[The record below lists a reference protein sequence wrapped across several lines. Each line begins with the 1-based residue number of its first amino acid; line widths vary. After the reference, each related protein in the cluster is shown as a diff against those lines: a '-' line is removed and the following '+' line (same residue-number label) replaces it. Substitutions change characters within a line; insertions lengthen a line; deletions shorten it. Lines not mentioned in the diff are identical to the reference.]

1 MKNLYH
7 EKYLILPQN
16 YLAEEILLGT
26 IFIYPEI
33 FYQIISSIK
42 EEYFFLE
49 SHKLIYTYL
58 LIINKKSKFNI
69 TEYIYTLGNTN
80 ILYKVGGIQKI
91 LDLMKQSQIFIIS
104 FYNITTYIQELV
116 EIIQYNYIKRLM
128 IQYGNDIIKLAYIA
142 KLSNHYLYN
151 KASSYLNITETK
163 IPRIN
168 TKTFKKLITEFL
180 LKTKYTHST
189 KFINKTK
196 INNNKFH
203 KSGFL
208 QLDKL
213 IFGLFEGDL
222 IVIAG
227 RPSMGKTS
235 LAINIANNIVYNQKS
250 AICIFSLEMSSQQI
264 INKFISINS
273 NLALKKLI
281 LKNIYTKDWNKIIKI
296 CYKLINKKIYI
307 NDKANVSIDY
317 IEYTSKL
324 LKKENKILKLIIID
338 YLQLI
343 QTNFSSTINRTQEL
357 SYITRKL
364 KLLAQ
369 YLHTSIVILSQLNR
383 SIENRHNKTPVLSDL
398 KDSGCLNISNNIN
411 IINNEYNKVS
421 IKSLIQK
428 SYKVVKINKFK
439 NKNNKTEYK
448 NEYIFILIEYLF
460 ESRIKENYFISNTYN
475 HKYLFN
481 YIWTKNYL
489 VCENL
494 PIITSHEKYWRKYK
508 LAKYY
513 IKKIKFKQYSKC
525 YDLNIQDYFN
535 FISKQIIVHNSI
547 EQDADIVLILYQRE
561 LNKNNK
567 DLINI
572 TLCKNRNG
580 PIGALKL
587 LFYPETTKF
596 TNSDIDLLNE

>member
-1 MKNLYH
+1 MNNSYN

-16 YLAEEILLGT
+16 YLAEEILLGAM
-26 IFIYPEI
+26 FIYPEI
-33 FYQIISSIK
+33 LYQIVSSIK

-58 LIINKKSKFNI
+58 LIINKKNKFNI

-80 ILYKVGGIQKI
+80 VLYKIGGIQKI

-104 FYNITTYIQELV
+104 FYNITTYIQELI

-128 IQYGNDIIKLAYIA
+128 IQYGSDIIKLAYIA

-163 IPRIN
+163 IPKIN
-168 TKTFKKLITEFL
+168 TKTFKNLITEFL
-180 LKTKYTHST
+180 LKTKYTYST
-189 KFINKTK
+189 KIINKTR
-196 INNNKFH
+196 INNHKFQ
-203 KSGFL
+203 KSGFV

-235 LAINIANNIVYNQKS
+235 LAINIANNIIYNQKS

-264 INKFISINS
+264 INKFIAINS
-273 NLALKKLI
+273 NMSLKKLI
-281 LKNIYTKDWNKIIKI
+281 LKNIYSKDWYEIIKI
-296 CYKLINKKIYI
+296 CYKLIDKKIYI

-324 LKKENKILKLIIID
+324 LKKENKQLKLIIID

-343 QTNFSSTINRTQEL
+343 QTDFSNTINRTQEL

-369 YLHTSIVILSQLNR
+369 YLNLSIIILSQLNR
-383 SIENRHNKTPVLSDL
+383 SIENRQNKTPILSDL
-398 KDSGCLNISNNIN
+398 KDSGCLSIYSNIN
-411 IINNEYNKVS
+411 IINNQNNTIN
-421 IKSLIQK
+421 IKNLSK
-428 SYKVVKINKFK
+428 ESYKLINIDKFK
-439 NKNNKTEYK
+439 NKNNKKYYT
-448 NEYIFILIEYLF
+448 NTSIFFSIEYLF
-460 ESRIKENYFISNTYN
+460 RCIIKKNLFISNTYN

-481 YIWTKNYL
+481 YLWKKNYF
-489 VCENL
+489 VHENL
-494 PIITSHEKYWRKYK
+494 SIITSNKKDRLHYK
-508 LAKYY
+508 LIKYY
-513 IKKIKFKQYSKC
+513 IKKIKFKKYSKC
-525 YDLNIQDYFN
+525 YDLNIPNYFN
-535 FISKQIIVHNSI
+535 FISNKIIAHNSI
-547 EQDADIVLILYQRE
+547 EQDADIVLILYKKE
-561 LNKNNK
+561 LNQNNQ

-580 PIGALKL
+580 PIGAIKL

-596 TNSDIDLLNE
+596 TNSDIDLFNE